1 MARTK
6 PTTRDT
12 PFHSYSTVL
21 TIQSLTQSSTQ
32 NDGLCFPLFPKL
44 PEEIRCLIWRYCLDT
59 PRIIGITNAYY
70 RRLTLS
76 GNGSPARL
84 PSNPLRPIAFGQ
96 FRSSLRQVNQEARRE
111 NIRFMQV
118 FNPQTLPFHADLE
131 RDVFWFDWFYLAG
144 DNNTCGLLDENHE
157 SMPRGLDGRVL
168 RVSRVALNW
177 QWWFRDAEDDKMV
190 AKAMGD
196 LTRAGI
202 TQLFLVLRQN
212 VISRNREIL
221 FYEPGGE
228 FSGCFDGVY
237 STSYSRATTW
247 KELEEDIRQ
256 RVKDL
261 QKAQAEKRANLQ
273 NSMLFPKSDMSRQ
286 GNAKSTIAGVNLEA
300 LDETEPEDSNHC
312 KEFFD
317 ASWWQ
322 IPVFRFV
329 EAVQISSED
338 RDKVPFGNHG
348 NDWKPHYGERVS
360 I

>member
-1 MARTK
+1 
-6 PTTRDT
+6 
-12 PFHSYSTVL
+12 
-21 TIQSLTQSSTQ
+21 
-32 NDGLCFPLFPKL
+32 
-44 PEEIRCLIWRYCLDT
+44 
-59 PRIIGITNAYY
+59 
-70 RRLTLS
+70 
-76 GNGSPARL
+76 
-84 PSNPLRPIAFGQ
+84 
-96 FRSSLRQVNQEARRE
+96 
-111 NIRFMQV
+111 
-118 FNPQTLPFHADLE
+118 
-131 RDVFWFDWFYLAG
+131 
-144 DNNTCGLLDENHE
+144 
-157 SMPRGLDGRVL
+157 
-168 RVSRVALNW
+168 VALHW

-228 FSGCFDGVY
+228 FAGCLDGVY

-286 GNAKSTIAGVNLEA
+286 GNAKSTIAGVDLEA
-300 LDETEPEDSNHC
+300 LDETEPEDSNHR

-338 RDKVPFGNHG
+338 RDKVPFGDHG